1 MYRFAFA
8 VRFSIDS
15 VVYNVV
21 GEAYRMH
28 GMVKRSMLKQKLYF
42 NIFFPEI
49 IIREKCDFLLEC
61 SMHGHFCDARIDFV
75 R

>member
-1 MYRFAFA
+1 MCSVVPDVYRFAFA

-42 NIFFPEI
+42 NIFFSG
-49 IIREKCDFLLEC
+49 DYY
-61 SMHGHFCDARIDFV
+61 
-75 R
+75 